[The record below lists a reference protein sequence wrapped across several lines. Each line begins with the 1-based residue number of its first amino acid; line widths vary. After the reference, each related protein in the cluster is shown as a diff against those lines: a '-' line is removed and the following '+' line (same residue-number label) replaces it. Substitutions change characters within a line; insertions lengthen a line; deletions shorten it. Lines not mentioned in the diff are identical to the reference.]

1 MPVAI
6 QRSPRVLYVAG
17 SAREL
22 PEEVRDWLAD
32 ADNRAVAAPDI
43 YEALACLTKRPRP
56 AALIVNIESVD
67 WEEMEFFD
75 LAGRLSRETTIYVTG
90 HNYHRAKIEAA
101 LQRGAKLFNPDDLAQ
116 DLARPA
122 PGTQRFTP
130 GDLLAGTIDS
140 FPQVPDRQLHITLV
154 PEEADQPPVR
164 AEPGGAR
171 QTAQRPVEAEIS
183 LPAGDAADK
192 PPVRLVT
199 PADIEDE
206 ALAPTDE
213 IDTTIPFPWAPS
225 PSRPQRTPPPI
236 AAQSAAGQPRTPP
249 APPPQ
254 QPAPAA
260 APRGTSSELT
270 AEELAALVGR
280 PIDPPPDAQE
290 QAS

>member
-1 MPVAI
+1 MPAAN
-6 QRSPRVLYVAG
+6 QRSQRVLYVAG

-22 PEEVRDWLAD
+22 PQEVRDWLAR
-32 ADNRAVAAPDI
+32 AENRAVAAPDI
-43 YEALACLTKRPRP
+43 YEALAGLTKRQRP

-75 LAGRLSRETTIYVTG
+75 LAGRVSRETAIYVTG
-90 HNYHRAKIEAA
+90 HDHHRAKIEAA
-101 LQRGAKLFNPDDLAQ
+101 LQRGARLFNPDDLAA
-116 DLARPA
+116 DLARPT
-122 PGTQRFTP
+122 PGTQRITP

-140 FPQVPDRQLHITLV
+140 FPQVPGRQLHITLV
-154 PEEADQPPVR
+154 PEEADQPQ
-164 AEPGGAR
+164 A
-171 QTAQRPVEAEIS
+171 AQSPVEAEIS

-199 PADIEDE
+199 PADVEDE

-213 IDTTIPFPWAPS
+213 FDAAIPFPWAPS
-225 PSRPQRTPPPI
+225 PGRPKRTPPPI

-254 QPAPAA
+254 QTAPAA
-260 APRGTSSELT
+260 APRSPSLELT
-270 AEELAALVGR
+270 PEELAALVGR
-280 PIDPPPDAQE
+280 PINTPPAAKE